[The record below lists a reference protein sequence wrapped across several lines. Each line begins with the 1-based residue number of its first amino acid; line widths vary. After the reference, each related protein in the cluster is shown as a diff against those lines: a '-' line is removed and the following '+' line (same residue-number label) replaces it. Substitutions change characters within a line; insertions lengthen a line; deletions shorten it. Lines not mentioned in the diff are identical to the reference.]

1 MIAFQVHLRLCNDLG
16 AKAWQLGSCVE
27 KEEKEEEVKKEEEM
41 EEEEMEEEEVSGQL
55 DLRDSRLR

>member
-27 KEEKEEEVKKEEEM
+27 KEEKEEEEVKK
-41 EEEEMEEEEVSGQL
+41 EEEMEEEEVSGQL

>member
-27 KEEKEEEVKKEEEM
+27 KEEEVKKEEE
-41 EEEEMEEEEVSGQL
+41 EKEEEMEEVSGQL

>member
-41 EEEEMEEEEVSGQL
+41 EEEEEVSGQL

>member
-1 MIAFQVHLRLCNDLG
+1 MG
-16 AKAWQLGSCVE
+16 AKAWQLRSCVE

>member
-1 MIAFQVHLRLCNDLG
+1 MIAFQVHLRLCNGLG

-41 EEEEMEEEEVSGQL
+41 EEEEVSGQL

>member
-27 KEEKEEEVKKEEEM
+27 KEEKEEEVKKEEEK
-41 EEEEMEEEEVSGQL
+41 EEEEVSGQL

>member
-41 EEEEMEEEEVSGQL
+41 EEEEVSGQL

>member
-1 MIAFQVHLRLCNDLG
+1 MIAFQVHLRLCNNLG

-41 EEEEMEEEEVSGQL
+41 EEEEVSGQL

>member
-27 KEEKEEEVKKEEEM
+27 EEEEEKEEKVKK
-41 EEEEMEEEEVSGQL
+41 EEEMEEEEVSGQL

>member
-1 MIAFQVHLRLCNDLG
+1 MIAFQVHLRLCNGFG

-41 EEEEMEEEEVSGQL
+41 EEEEVSGQL

>member
-27 KEEKEEEVKKEEEM
+27 KEEKEEEEK
-41 EEEEMEEEEVSGQL
+41 VSGQL

>member
-41 EEEEMEEEEVSGQL
+41 EEEVSGQL

>member
-1 MIAFQVHLRLCNDLG
+1 MVAFQVHLRLCNDLG

-27 KEEKEEEVKKEEEM
+27 KEEKEEEVKKEEEK
-41 EEEEMEEEEVSGQL
+41 EEEEVSGQL

>member
-1 MIAFQVHLRLCNDLG
+1 MMAFQVHLRLCNGLG

-27 KEEKEEEVKKEEEM
+27 KEEKEEDVKKEEEM
-41 EEEEMEEEEVSGQL
+41 EEEEEVSGQL

>member
-27 KEEKEEEVKKEEEM
+27 KDEEVKKEEEM
-41 EEEEMEEEEVSGQL
+41 EEEEVSSQL

>member
-27 KEEKEEEVKKEEEM
+27 KEEKEEEVKKEEEK
-41 EEEEMEEEEVSGQL
+41 EEEEEVSGQL

>member
-1 MIAFQVHLRLCNDLG
+1 MIAFQVHLRLCNGLG

-27 KEEKEEEVKKEEEM
+27 KEEKEEEVKKEEE
-41 EEEEMEEEEVSGQL
+41 EVSGQL

>member
-27 KEEKEEEVKKEEEM
+27 KEEKEEEVKE
-41 EEEEMEEEEVSGQL
+41 EEEEVSGQL

>member
-27 KEEKEEEVKKEEEM
+27 KEEKEEEVKKEEV
-41 EEEEMEEEEVSGQL
+41 EEMEEEEVSGQL

>member
-27 KEEKEEEVKKEEEM
+27 KEEKEEEVKKEEE
-41 EEEEMEEEEVSGQL
+41 EVSGQL

>member
-27 KEEKEEEVKKEEEM
+27 KEEEVKK
-41 EEEEMEEEEVSGQL
+41 EEEEVSGQL